1 MSDSATKEVKMRK
14 VLTLSFAFLLLWSFT
29 TVPGFSEDA
38 SGVLKKLIDA
48 SGGRQALEKIKDTT
62 ISGTFEITQMG
73 MEGTM
78 TIYHKEPNLF
88 RQDIEVMGMLITNAF
103 DGEVGWMVNPQTGA
117 SEEISE
123 ERQAESK
130 RGALSYGN
138 AVLLYPE
145 KHGVT
150 YKLTG
155 EETVDDVKCIV
166 LEQAF
171 ADGHVVTMYVDAG
184 TYLVYKSKQ
193 MATGQTGSEVETEVT
208 FSDYKKV
215 DGLTSPHLVTILQ
228 DGEEFAVMMVSEIKF
243 NSGLEDSLFKME

>member
-1 MSDSATKEVKMRK
+1 MRK
-14 VLTLSFAFLLLWSFT
+14 VLTLSFVCLLLLSFT
-29 TVPGFSEDA
+29 AVPGFSEDA

-78 TIYHKEPNLF
+78 TIYHKEPNMF

-103 DGEVGWMVNPQTGA
+103 DGEVGWMVNPQTGT
-117 SEEISE
+117 SEEIPE
-123 ERQAESK
+123 ERQAESR
-130 RGALSYGN
+130 RGALTYGN

-150 YKLTG
+150 YKLMG
-155 EETVDDVKCIV
+155 EETIDDVKCIV
-166 LEQAF
+166 LEQSF
-171 ADGHVVTMYVDAG
+171 SDGHVLTMYVDAG
-184 TYLVYKSKQ
+184 TYLVHKSKQ

>member
-1 MSDSATKEVKMRK
+1 MRK
-14 VLTLSFAFLLLWSFT
+14 VLTLSFVCLLLLSFT
-29 TVPGFSEDA
+29 AVPGFGEDA

-78 TIYHKEPNLF
+78 TIYHKEPNMF

-117 SEEISE
+117 SEEIPE
-123 ERQAESK
+123 ERQAESR

-145 KHGVT
+145 KHDVT
-150 YKLTG
+150 YKLIG

-171 ADGHVVTMYVDAG
+171 TDGHAVTMYIDAG
-184 TYLVYKSKQ
+184 TYLVHKSKQ